1 MFTVYLFISRIY
13 KGTMVSVFGLLYI
26 IANLKINSWDLQE
39 KYSTQWERKKGESM
53 ILPHRDTQ
61 PISHALQRLH
71 FACLHQ
77 VSALSNLLKQGHN
90 RGTDTALI
98 TI

>member
-1 MFTVYLFISRIY
+1 MR
-13 KGTMVSVFGLLYI
+13 K
-26 IANLKINSWDLQE
+26 
-39 KYSTQWERKKGESM
+39 KKGESV